1 MRASFSPGY
10 SIPLP
15 QGHRFPMPKFR
26 LLFELLVKQGLLDRQ
41 DVFEPTE
48 AAWDELGLV
57 HTDVYLRDLRDGSL
71 DRKAERR
78 MGLPW
83 SPALVRR
90 SRLAVAGTIAA
101 GAMALED
108 GVAANLAGGTH
119 HAFPGHGEGFCVIH
133 GLRDADLEFRD
144 LVEVVL
150 FGGEVGGYG
159 S

>member
-41 DVFEPTE
+41 DVFEPAE
-48 AAWDELGLV
+48 AAWDDLRLV
-57 HTDVYLRDLRDGSL
+57 HTDAYLRDLRDGSL

-101 GAMALED
+101 GPIPRPPPVTIAILPSSWPMVSSFLE
-108 GVAANLAGGTH
+108 ARTH
-119 HAFPGHGEGFCVIH
+119 TRDELP
-133 GLRDADLEFRD
+133 LRLPFETSIQKRIN
-144 LVEVVL
+144 V
-150 FGGEVGGYG
+150 
-159 S
+159 